1 MAKTTKEKNRKKARR
16 IARVRARIAGTS
28 AKPRLAVFRS
38 HQNIYAQLIDDDAS
52 KTLLAISSLSVAD
65 KKKSKKVDL
74 AGVLGEELAKKALAK
89 GIKTVV
95 FDRRAYKFHGRIAS
109 LAAGARKG
117 GLIF

>member
-38 HQNIYAQLIDDDAS
+38 HQNIYVQLIDDDAS

-74 AGVLGEELAKKALAK
+74 AGILGEELAKKALAK

-95 FDRRAYKFHGRIAS
+95 FDRRAYKFHGRVAS
-109 LAAGARKG
+109 LATGARKG

>member
-1 MAKTTKEKNRKKARR
+1 MTKNTEDKNRKKARR
-16 IARVRARIAGTS
+16 IARVRARISGTS
-28 AKPRLAVFRS
+28 TKPRLAVFRS
-38 HQNIYAQLIDDDAS
+38 HRNIYAQLIDDEAS

-74 AGVLGEELAKKALAK
+74 AGVLGEELAKKAIAK

-109 LAAGARKG
+109 LATGARKG